1 MRLSLT
7 PRARAPRAPGRR
19 PQVVA
24 AVTTLAVLATGLAG
38 AAAAQAATPVAAAA
52 TTTCA
57 DPWSPTPAYGGG
69 ATVSYDGQN
78 YRAKWWTQ
86 NNVPGAEQ
94 YGPWA
99 SLGAC

>member
-1 MRLSLT
+1 MRLSPT
-7 PRARAPRAPGRR
+7 PPRVPRASRRR

-24 AVTTLAVLATGLAG
+24 TLTTMALLASGLAG
-38 AAAAQAATPVAAAA
+38 AVAASASAPLPAA
-52 TTTCA
+52 LTTECA
-57 DPWSPTPAYGGG
+57 DAWSPAPAYGAG

-94 YGPWA
+94 YGPWEA
-99 SLGAC
+99 LGAC